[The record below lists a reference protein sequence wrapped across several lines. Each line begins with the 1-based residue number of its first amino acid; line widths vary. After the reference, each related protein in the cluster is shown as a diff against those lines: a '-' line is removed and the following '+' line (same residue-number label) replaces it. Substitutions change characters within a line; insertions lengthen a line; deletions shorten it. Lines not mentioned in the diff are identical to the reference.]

1 MDPCHGGGFSMKK
14 PKWAAFWVILG
25 FICLCNYRFSTVNQI
40 PSDGPLT
47 IGFPMTFHWT
57 VCPMSAAGAGG
68 CRSGTNF
75 PGLIIDAIVCVVCAL
90 AAAALTTH
98 IAAKRYVRTRR
109 FWVVTTV
116 VFALAFLLASLITA
130 FQSASHHGHALEMG
144 FPAVY
149 LYEYAGDSLNIPN
162 LAIDL
167 LLFYAGALV
176 CVAAFS
182 NDRSP
187 A

>member
-1 MDPCHGGGFSMKK
+1 MDPYHGGGFLMKK

-25 FICLCNYRFSTVNQI
+25 FICLCDYRFSTVNQI

-47 IGFPMTFHWT
+47 IGFPVTFHWT

-68 CRSGTNF
+68 CRSGTSF
-75 PGLIIDAIVCVVCAL
+75 LGLIIDGIVCVACAMAGAAL
-90 AAAALTTH
+90 AGH
-98 IAAKRYVRTRR
+98 IAEKSYVRTRR
-109 FWVVTTV
+109 FWVVTSV
-116 VFALAFLLASLITA
+116 VLALTFLLTSLITA
-130 FQSASHHGHALEMG
+130 LRSASHHGRALEMG

-149 LYEYAGDSLNIPN
+149 LYEYAGDSLNGVN
-162 LAIDL
+162 LVIDL
-167 LLFYAGALV
+167 LLFYVAALL

-182 NDRSP
+182 SDRSS